1 MVSYTISKGENMN
14 IFDVDNF
21 DEILNNALKGENP
34 PMILVDDFSDS
45 AETLSEAA

>member
-1 MVSYTISKGENMN
+1 MS
-14 IFDVDNF
+14 IFDVENF
-21 DEILNNALKGENP
+21 DEILNYALKGENP

>member
-1 MVSYTISKGENMN
+1 MS

-21 DEILNNALKGENP
+21 DEILNYALKGENP
-34 PMILVDDFSDS
+34 PMILVDDCATDS